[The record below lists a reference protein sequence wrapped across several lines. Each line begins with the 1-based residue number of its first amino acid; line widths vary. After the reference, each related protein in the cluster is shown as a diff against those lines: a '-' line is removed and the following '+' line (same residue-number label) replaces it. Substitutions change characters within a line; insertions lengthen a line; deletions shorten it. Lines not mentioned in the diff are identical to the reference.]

1 MSGNAALS
9 AAKRRRGQTM
19 NQVISQA
26 PPPVAKTL
34 TAEQMLMKHD
44 AQLQRIEQRVP
55 EIVEK
60 LEAEMKTMVEGGV
73 GSGSSAPQLDVDAV
87 TQDMGYMGSRLQQIE
102 EQLEGLNKSIIQMQ
116 SFTMEMKTHMD
127 SLDAK
132 ETSDANVGQHVE
144 VEDEEVQVDGE
155 GKEGEE
161 GEEGEEG
168 DDAEEEAEP
177 QKKKR
182 GRPSKKN
189 NIVMEVEAE
198 LQG

>member
-9 AAKRRRGQTM
+9 AAKRRRGTQPM

-34 TAEQMLMKHD
+34 TPEQMLMKHD
-44 AQLQRIEQRVP
+44 VQLQRIEKKVP

-60 LEAEMKTMVEGGV
+60 LEAEMKTLVEGGV
-73 GSGSSAPQLDVDAV
+73 GGDSSAPQLDVAAI

-161 GEEGEEG
+161 GEEG
-168 DDAEEEAEP
+168 DDAEE
-177 QKKKR
+177 
-182 GRPSKKN
+182 
-189 NIVMEVEAE
+189 
-198 LQG
+198 

>member
-9 AAKRRRGQTM
+9 AAKRRRGTQPM

-34 TAEQMLMKHD
+34 TPEQMLMKHD
-44 AQLQRIEQRVP
+44 IQLQRIEQKVP
-55 EIVEK
+55 EVVEK
-60 LEAEMKTMVEGGV
+60 LEAEMKTLVEGGV
-73 GSGSSAPQLDVDAV
+73 GGDSSSPQLDVAAV

-127 SLDAK
+127 SLEAK
-132 ETSDANVGQHVE
+132 ETSDANVGEQVE

-155 GKEGEE
+155 GEEDKEG
-161 GEEGEEG
+161 
-168 DDAEEEAEP
+168 DNAEEEAEP